1 MECSKYIIFD
11 SGGLDVPMVF
21 SPLLEHAQVA
31 SGIRLPILS
40 AGFCALDSYEPFWET
55 WGKSV
60 SLGVSSRKHDGVLI
74 TQAIQKEMFV

>member
-11 SGGLDVPMVF
+11 SGGLEVPMVF

-31 SGIRLPILS
+31 SGIGLPVIS
-40 AGFCALDSYEPFWET
+40 AGFCRLDEHEPYYET

-60 SLGVSSRKHDGVLI
+60 SLGVSSKEFDGILMTDKLHREI
-74 TQAIQKEMFV
+74 I